1 MKKAINRTIPVI
13 LLAVQLIFGQE
24 DYQMRMGGFTI
35 MNNAATHSEGWWDN
49 GINLVGSL
57 GVPVITNSSGDPTV
71 WHPDSGS

>member
-24 DYQMRMGGFTI
+24 DYQMKMGGFTI

-49 GINLVGSL
+49 GINLV
-57 GVPVITNSSGDPTV
+57 
-71 WHPDSGS
+71 